1 LAKANPTDVNTDKI
15 ILDSLAS
22 LNKVFE
28 SLDYCY
34 GALENSLTSS
44 DFSQSELD
52 AYKTSISAQ
61 STLISA
67 AILAVQTAEHNWED
81 AVLAYS
87 TNISTAED
95 ALTKARVDLAD
106 AKQTA
111 KDNLAS
117 TLLSSD
123 QQLSISQAKVDTNLE
138 LWQIS
143 KAQLAEVKS
152 PARTQDVALTR
163 AQVKQAEAALN
174 LVKQQIE
181 DSIIKAPIDCTVVKI
196 EYDIGEQ
203 VMSTKPAI
211 SVLGENN
218 FEIEIDISEA
228 DIAKIKS
235 DNLVEITL
243 DAFGEDLKFM
253 GEVYFIEPAE
263 TVIQDVIYYKVKIR
277 FDDTEEKMAN
287 IKSGMTANA
296 IITTAK
302 KDNVLIAPSRAII
315 QKNGDGK
322 YIRILVG
329 RKLVEVPVTVG
340 LRGDGGMVEILSG
353 AKEGDEVITFIK
365 ESK

>member
-1 LAKANPTDVNTDKI
+1 LI
-15 ILDSLAS
+15 S

-52 AYKTSISAQ
+52 TYKTSISAQ
-61 STLISA
+61 STLISS

-81 AVLAYS
+81 AVLAYD
-87 TNISTAED
+87 TNVSNAED
-95 ALTKARVDLAD
+95 ALIKAQVDLAD

-123 QQLSISQAKVDTNLE
+123 QQLSTAQAKVGANLE
-138 LWQIS
+138 AWQVA
-143 KAQLAEVKS
+143 KAQLTEIKS

-181 DSIIKAPIDCTVVKI
+181 DSIIRAPIDCTVIKI
-196 EYDIGEQ
+196 EYEIGEQ
-203 VMSTKPAI
+203 VIATKPAI

-218 FEIEIDISEA
+218 FEIEVDISEA
-228 DIAKIKS
+228 DIAKIKFGNS
-235 DNLVEITL
+235 VEITL
-243 DAFGEDLKFM
+243 DAFGEDLKFI
-253 GEVYFIEPAE
+253 GQVYFIEPAE
-263 TVIQDVIYYKVKIR
+263 TVIQDVIYYKVKMK
-277 FDDTEEKMAN
+277 FDDTEEKIVN

-302 KDNVLIAPSRAII
+302 KDNVLIAPSRAIV

-322 YIRILVG
+322 YIRVLAG
-329 RKLVEVPVTVG
+329 RKLVEVPVTIG
-340 LRGDGGMVEILSG
+340 LRGDGGMIEILSG
-353 AKEGDEVITFIK
+353 VKEGDEAITFIK